1 MKIAMI
7 ITGLGMGGAERQ
19 VCDLADQFIRL
30 NHHILI
36 ISMTG
41 EIINHPHSAA
51 ADIVLLRMKK
61 TPFSVFK
68 AYWQAIKLLNQYK
81 PDVVHS
87 HMVHANIFARLLR
100 LFVPFPK
107 LICSAHSVNE
117 GGGGRLLAYR
127 FTERL
132 CDLNTNVSQE
142 AVEAFIKQGAVSA
155 GRMKVM
161 HNGIDME
168 RFYFNATIRNKLRSQ
183 LGIDDNNILL
193 ISVGRLTA
201 AKDYKNLLVAFAML
215 SSRFNN
221 IKLVI
226 IGEGEEK
233 EYLTTIASAQGI
245 SEQVHFL
252 GLRYDV
258 EDWMSAADI
267 FVLSSAW
274 EGFGLVVAEAMATE
288 LVVVATDCGGVR
300 EVVGSAGLL
309 APPKNSQQLF
319 TKIEQ
324 AMMLSPLERE
334 AMTKEA
340 RTRVINHYSIETIS
354 LHWLT
359 LYQDYT

>member
-1 MKIAMI
+1 MKIAMV

-30 NHHILI
+30 GHHILI
-36 ISMTG
+36 ISMPG
-41 EIINHPHSAA
+41 EIRNRPHSTA
-51 ADIVLLRMKK
+51 ADIVSLQMRK

-68 AYWQAIKLLNQYK
+68 AYWQAIRLLNQYK

-100 LFVPFPK
+100 LFVSFPK

-117 GGGGRLLAYR
+117 GRGWRILAYR
-127 FTERL
+127 LTERL

-161 HNGIDME
+161 YNGIDTE
-168 RFYFNATIRNKLRSQ
+168 RFYFNSTVRNKLRSQ

-201 AKDYKNLLVAFAML
+201 AKGYTNLLVAFAML

-226 IGEGEEK
+226 IGEGEQK

-245 SEQVHFL
+245 SERVHFL

-288 LVVVATDCGGVR
+288 RVVVATDCGGVR
-300 EVVGSAGLL
+300 EVVGSAGFLV
-309 APPKNSQQLF
+309 PSKNSQQLF
-319 TKIEQ
+319 TAIEQ

-334 AMTKEA
+334 VMTKEA
-340 RTRVINHYSIETIS
+340 RTRVINHYSIETIC
-354 LHWLT
+354 LRWLNF
-359 LYQDYT
+359 YQDYT

>member
-19 VCDLADQFIRL
+19 VCDLADQFIRFG
-30 NHHILI
+30 HHILI

-41 EIINHPHSAA
+41 EITNRPHSTA
-51 ADIVLLRMKK
+51 ADIISLQMRK

-100 LFVPFPK
+100 LFVSFPK

-117 GGGGRLLAYR
+117 GGGWRILAYR

-142 AVEAFIKQGAVSA
+142 AVDSFVKSGAVPT
-155 GRMKVM
+155 GRMQVM
-161 HNGIDME
+161 YNGIDTQ
-168 RFYFNATIRNKLRSQ
+168 RFYFNATVRNNLRYQ
-183 LGIDDNNILL
+183 LGIDGNDLL
-193 ISVGRLTA
+193 LLSVGRLTA
-201 AKDYKNLLVAFAML
+201 AKDYKNLLFAFAML
-215 SSRFNN
+215 SAKFAN
-221 IKLVI
+221 IQLAI

-233 EYLTTIASAQGI
+233 AYLTRIAATQGC
-245 SEQVHFL
+245 SERVHFL
-252 GLRYDV
+252 GLRYNV

-288 LVVVATDCGGVR
+288 RVVVATDCGGVR

-309 APPKNSQQLF
+309 VPSKNSQQLF
-319 TKIEQ
+319 TAIEQ

-340 RTRVINHYSIETIS
+340 RTRVINHYSIETIC
-354 LHWLT
+354 LRWLN
-359 LYQDYT
+359 LYKDYT